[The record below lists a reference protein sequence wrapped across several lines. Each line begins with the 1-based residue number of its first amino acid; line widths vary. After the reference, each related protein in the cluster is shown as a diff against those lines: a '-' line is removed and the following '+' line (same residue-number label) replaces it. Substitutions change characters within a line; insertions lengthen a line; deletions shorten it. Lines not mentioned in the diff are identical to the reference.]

1 MTRAILAAAVLLAAA
16 GCAARSAPA
25 RSAAPRQEA
34 RGEQRVPAA
43 VKATSA
49 EKPDYV
55 VCRIERPTGSNI
67 AKRVCYKASEL
78 ERASRE
84 AQRSLLEPVQTVRRR
99 TAAGSGPPR

>member
-1 MTRAILAAAVLLAAA
+1 MRRAFLAAALLLAAA

-34 RGEQRVPAA
+34 RGEQRVPA
-43 VKATSA
+43 VKVTSA

>member
-1 MTRAILAAAVLLAAA
+1 
-16 GCAARSAPA
+16 
-25 RSAAPRQEA
+25 
-34 RGEQRVPAA
+34 
-43 VKATSA
+43 VKVTSA

>member
-43 VKATSA
+43 VKVTSA